1 MPTIPFPNVADLP
14 GVPALPR
21 SQNIPVGIT
30 VSLGV
35 VETLLEQSQS
45 SAIQWGIF
53 DSNGNQLGAT
63 SQSGNSLLQLL
74 ASTAGLNPVLSTNA
88 FEFTKETHVSDFQ
101 VEQGGF
107 ATYNKVVMPAT
118 PTVTLALTG
127 AVSDRTAFLNAV
139 DAACISTGLYS
150 IYTPELNYYNYNLMR
165 YRLIRRPDRGANL
178 IMVEI
183 DLKEVREVSAT
194 YSTVVTPIKQ
204 PQDPGSTPATN
215 SGQVQPTTTDTSTL
229 KSLLT
234 TLGGML

>member
-21 SQNIPVGIT
+21 SQNIPIGIT

-101 VEQGGF
+101 VEKGGF
-107 ATYNKVVMPAT
+107 ASYNKVVMPAS

-139 DAACISTGLYS
+139 DVACISTGLYS

-229 KSLLT
+229 LRGINLLKGT
-234 TLGGML
+234 F

>member
-101 VEQGGF
+101 VEKGGF
-107 ATYNKVVMPAT
+107 ASYNKVVMPAT

-139 DAACISTGLYS
+139 DVACISTGLYS

-215 SGQVQPTTTDTSTL
+215 SGQVQATPTDNSTL
-229 KSLLT
+229 QRGINLLKGT
-234 TLGGML
+234 S